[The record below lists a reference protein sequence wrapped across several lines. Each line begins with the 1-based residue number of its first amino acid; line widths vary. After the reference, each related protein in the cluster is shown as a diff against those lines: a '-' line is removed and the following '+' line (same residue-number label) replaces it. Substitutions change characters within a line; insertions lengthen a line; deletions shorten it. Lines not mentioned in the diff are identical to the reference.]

1 MIHPIAQ
8 WFEKV
13 LVGYSPRRTAAIAP
27 YIPQALM
34 DQLQH
39 IGFRHQLKYVNA
51 RSKFYRER
59 FAELGINVNR
69 ITHPSQMGSFFTYA
83 EEVRQRPSEDFLCA
97 KPQIAFETT
106 GTTSAIPK
114 RIYFSNEEMDI
125 VGRFAAVGMWNLGLR
140 PDDRLVSAFDYSF
153 WVSGP
158 TIRAATN
165 VIGCFHVEAGK
176 IDPMEFY
183 ERSRSYN
190 FNVIVGEPSW
200 LMRLSEIAEREGIW
214 PVKFFLAGGENMTE
228 QTREYIEQVW
238 QSNVYLN
245 YGQTEAFGALGLECP
260 EKRGYHLNELNFF
273 YEIADPDEDGY
284 GKLAYT
290 TLSRKVMPLVRY
302 HANDVTRIIEERCP
316 CGLPSRMLAKVRCR
330 ADEMIVCGMGNISPW
345 IFEQLLRDIDGIGD
359 DWQVAIVRPGIKDV
373 VEFRIETT
381 DSSVDRQTIE
391 KTIEQRLQKDFPDFW
406 KNKIMGLYDLA
417 FSYSRVGSLR
427 TGRKLLRLVDQ
438 REQLLFS
445 R

>member
-1 MIHPIAQ
+1 MIHQIAK
-8 WFEKV
+8 WFETAIV
-13 LVGYSPRRTAAIAP
+13 SRSPKRTMALAP
-27 YIPQALM
+27 HIPQSFM
-34 DQLQH
+34 DRLQRAA
-39 IGFRHQLKYVNA
+39 FRHQLRYVNA

-59 FAELGINVNR
+59 FAECGIDPNR
-69 ITHPSQMGSFFTYA
+69 ISHPRQMGDFFTYA
-83 EEVRQRPSEDFLCA
+83 EEIRQRPGSDFLCA

-114 RIYFSNEEMDI
+114 KIYFSNSEMQMT
-125 VGRFAAVGMWNLGLR
+125 GRFAAVGMWNLGLR

-158 TIRAATN
+158 TIRAATE

-176 IDPMEFY
+176 IDPLEFY
-183 ERSRSYN
+183 ERSRDYN

-200 LMRLSEIAEREGIW
+200 LMRLAEIAEQKGIW

-273 YEIADPDEDGY
+273 YEIAQPEQDGY
-284 GKLAYT
+284 GKLTYT
-290 TLSRKVMPLVRY
+290 TLSREVMPLIRY

-316 CGLPSRMLAKVRCR
+316 CSLPSRMLAKVRCR
-330 ADEMIVCGMGNISPW
+330 SDEMIVCGMGNISPW
-345 IFEQLLRDIDGIGD
+345 IFEQLLKGLDGIGE

-373 VEFRIETT
+373 VEFRLETADASVSKSGIE
-381 DSSVDRQTIE
+381 SQIE
-391 KTIEQRLQKDFPDFW
+391 RRLQNDFPDFW
-406 KNKIMGLYDLA
+406 KNRIMGLYDLGFA
-417 FSYSRVGSLR
+417 YSQPGSLR
-427 TGRKLLRLVDQ
+427 TARKLLRLV
-438 REQLLFS
+438 
-445 R
+445 